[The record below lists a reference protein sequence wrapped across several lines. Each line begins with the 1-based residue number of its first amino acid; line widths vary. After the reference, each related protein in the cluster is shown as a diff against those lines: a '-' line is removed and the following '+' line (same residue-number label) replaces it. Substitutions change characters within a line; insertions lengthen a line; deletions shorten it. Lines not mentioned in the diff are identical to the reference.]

1 MFLRAKENNLPSDPS
16 TIQALKMAA
25 SRNLDLIKFLF
36 SKWPLAAILNFVKKG
51 DFSFGA
57 LIQKVDDQPTYF
69 ATI

>member
-1 MFLRAKENNLPSDPS
+1 
-16 TIQALKMAA
+16 MAA
-25 SRNLDLIKFLF
+25 GRNLDFIKFLF
-36 SKWPLAAILNFVKKG
+36 LKWPLAAILNFVKKG

>member
-51 DFSFGA
+51 A